1 MKRLLSKHPPVSDG
15 RAPVDLLKETECNQV
30 ISGDVSWSV
39 TERVPC
45 FHRLIWSSESRTR
58 VSIIWASVLRPWT
71 ERRSERRADEM
82 SLRDLRPLK
91 WREKLMAFPHACN
104 QPSKQ
109 GKTVFQ
115 GWKKRITHKTNF
127 TPRWLG
133 LTVEIQN
140 DLAAR
145 RPSLEGATTPLN
157 LAPRGRTSTKWSLRW
172 MLWWW
177 RAGSNNDL
185 NRHYWV
191 TWMNTVGHALWFL
204 ESASYFSVSSGQRGG
219 DDGKAFS
226 H

>member
-45 FHRLIWSSESRTR
+45 FHRLIWSSRTR
-58 VSIIWASVLRPWT
+58 VSIIWASPRVSVLRPWT
-71 ERRSERRADEM
+71 EPRSERRADEM
-82 SLRDLRPLK
+82 SLGDLRPLK
-91 WREKLMAFPHACN
+91 WRGKLMAFPHACN

-115 GWKKRITHKTNF
+115 KIKNHTQDKLHATLTWAHCWD
-127 TPRWLG
+127 PEWLRCPE
-133 LTVEIQN
+133 T
-140 DLAAR
+140 AAGR
-145 RPSLEGATTPLN
+145 SDNAAKFGAEGTDIEQ
-157 LAPRGRTSTKWSLRW
+157 WSLRW
-172 MLWWW
+172 MLWW

-204 ESASYFSVSSGQRGG
+204 EWASYFSVSSGQRGG